1 MHPGDW
7 RRLVAAATVG
17 CALAASGCS
26 REKPEDVQPVVTVDV
41 APVLTST
48 IQGKVRGDALL
59 FPTQQAAIVSKMS
72 GPVKKFYVNRGDR
85 VRAGQLLAEL
95 ANADL
100 LAAVTESQAAFNQ
113 AEAAYQTAIKA
124 TLPEAAQ
131 KAELDMQAAK
141 EVMDAQQAVLTSR
154 QDLFKQGAIAQKD
167 VNDAQVAFVQAR
179 NQYQTAQRHLENLRG
194 FASAQEIKGAEAQ
207 RDAAK
212 GRLENAQAQLSYSR
226 IVSPIDG
233 VVTERPLYAG
243 ETAASGSPAC
253 DRDGHFARH
262 CPHARSAVRGK
273 PAQSRR
279 GRESAGAEQGSGAGK
294 ITQISPALDAGGTT
308 VEVWTEVP
316 NADGLLKPGTSLQVE
331 MIAQTVAD
339 ALVIPQSAVL
349 TSASGATSVIVI
361 DADNKPHK
369 ESVMLG
375 VRDAGNVQVT
385 DGLSSGQRVVTVG
398 AFGLGKLDA
407 DVLEKTKV
415 QIQPPKEE
423 EEDK

>member
-1 MHPGDW
+1 MHSGDW
-7 RRLVAAATVG
+7 RRLVAAAAVG

-26 REKPEDVQPVVTVDV
+26 REKSEDVQPVVTVDV
-41 APVLTST
+41 APVLTTT

-124 TLPEAAQ
+124 TLPEEAQ

-179 NQYQTAQRHLENLRG
+179 NQYQTTQRHLENLRG

-243 ETAASGSPAC
+243 ETAASGTPLVTVMDIS
-253 DRDGHFARH
+253 RVIARTH
-262 CPHARSAVRGK
+262 VPPSEASQLKVGGDANLLVPNK
-273 PAQSRR
+273 
-279 GRESAGAEQGSGAGK
+279 AGVPGK
-294 ITQISPALDAGGTT
+294 ITQISPALDTGGTT

-369 ESVMLG
+369 ESVTLG

-407 DVLEKTKV
+407 DILEKTKV